1 MNKEAYE
8 ALEFAS
14 KQVIVLF
21 GGTVKTEPKPSQ
33 SQQEED
39 VDVDLSEFNKL
50 FIEQFGKKQFDK
62 CPLLIDKFE
71 FIGKHWDE
79 LK

>member
-1 MNKEAYE
+1 MDKEACE

-14 KQVIVLF
+14 KQVIIPF
-21 GGTVKTEPKPSQ
+21 GGTVKTEPKLIQ
-33 SQQEED
+33 HHHEED
-39 VDVDLSEFNKL
+39 IDVDLSAFNKL
-50 FIEQFGKKQFDK
+50 FIELFGKEQFDK

-71 FIGKHWDE
+71 FIGKHWND